1 MFLRGIRGATTVQKN
16 EKEEIIEATK
26 ELLEKIIS
34 ENSIEV
40 ENVASVIFTV
50 TDDLNAE
57 FPAAA
62 ARKIGW
68 LDTPLLCGREIN
80 VPGSLPR
87 CIRVLLHLN
96 TDKKSAEINHIYLKE
111 SKSLRR

>member
-1 MFLRGIRGATTVQKN
+1 MILRGIRGAITVQKN
-16 EKEEIIEATK
+16 EKKEIVEATK

-50 TDDLNAE
+50 TEDLNAE
-57 FPAAA
+57 FPAVA
-62 ARKIGW
+62 ARTIGW
-68 LDTPLLCGREIN
+68 LDTPLLCTREIN

-87 CIRVLLHLN
+87 CIRVLLHVN
-96 TDKKSAEINHIYLKE
+96 TDKKAADINHIYLKE
-111 SKSLRR
+111 AKILRR